1 MNSRGVGKM
10 VTRNMEFLQQCCR
23 DLIQLQKIAIGQLD
37 DDNDRANLDNGETT
51 PAVPALPATACPFSP
66 TFAERGQQT
75 TFNLIRDSEIEFRM
89 RGTEWRRR
97 SNK

>member
-1 MNSRGVGKM
+1 M
-10 VTRNMEFLQQCCR
+10 VTRNMEFLQCCR
-23 DLIQLQKIAIGQLD
+23 DLIQLQKIAIVQLD

-51 PAVPALPATACPFSP
+51 PAAPAPALPPAATACPFSP

-89 RGTEWRRR
+89 RRTEWRRR